1 MSAHLNSSHTATRQ
15 TARPTDNNGKRTIE
29 TIPCA
34 PNSTSFNIAPSGDLL
49 NQAALPPHH
58 QAQAY
63 IDPRYLNGGRFLDLP
78 CQYPWNAESEY
89 NMPTAVENWEF
100 VTAVQPGI
108 APRNQHY
115 QAGTRQEAIPW
126 NNFSVPGVMTPLN
139 RPDNSPVEGN
149 TPLRCGWVDCTARS
163 TFNRWADLSRHIK
176 TIHVFP
182 ASHVCEVCDHTFNRK
197 DNLVEHQ
204 LRTHRF

>member
-139 RPDNSPVEGN
+139 RPDNSPVEEYIDSPG
-149 TPLRCGWVDCTARS
+149 TPFIVS
-163 TFNRWADLSRHIK
+163 SE
-176 TIHVFP
+176 
-182 ASHVCEVCDHTFNRK
+182 SS
-197 DNLVEHQ
+197 
-204 LRTHRF
+204 